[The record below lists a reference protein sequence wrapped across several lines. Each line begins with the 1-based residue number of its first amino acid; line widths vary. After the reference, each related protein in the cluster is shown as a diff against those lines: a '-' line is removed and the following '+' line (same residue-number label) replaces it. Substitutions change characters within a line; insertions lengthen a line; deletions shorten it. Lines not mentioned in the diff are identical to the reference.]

1 MTDFIVYDIIENCFI
16 GRAGYKKTLD
26 PNCEMTQK
34 LLDGGYIKAPQN
46 KMRKPKTEKK

>member
-46 KMRKPKTEKK
+46 KMRKIKTEKK